1 MEIQL
6 DPPVPAP
13 DSLPLAIVVGVVLS
27 AILLPFVQWMLLPI
41 FLIPAPPRAV
51 WVDYVAVRA
60 VAGACVG
67 VVMYASGRLS
77 HGWLRTCLGWT
88 AFLLLTQGY
97 VEEFAREPL
106 HRFLSVWV
114 AISLVLGVTFG
125 TVFHALA
132 RRRRPR
138 TVAGTGAASR

>member
-1 MEIQL
+1 MEVKL

-13 DSLPLAIVVGVVLS
+13 GSLPLAIVVGIAFS
-27 AILLPFVQWMLLPI
+27 AILLPLVQWMLLLI
-41 FLIPAPPRAV
+41 FRIPVPSRPV
-51 WVDYVAVRA
+51 WVDYLAVRA

-88 AFLLLTQGY
+88 AFMLLTQGY
-97 VEEFAREPL
+97 VEDFAREPL

-114 AISLVLGVTFG
+114 VISLILSVTFG
-125 TVFHALA
+125 TVFHALERGRA
-132 RRRRPR
+132 RQA
-138 TVAGTGAASR
+138 AGR